1 MSSDGPFSRVR
12 SSFDY
17 WRKTLFGSCV
27 IIKADPSRSSRRKP
41 NVNNNE
47 NRNPAGVPCK
57 KAPASYSQ
65 ASQKNRKPSDLCVAD
80 SFDDQK
86 LDMLTH
92 IPHGMERNEWLATHT
107 LALFEHVNALCG
119 TVSELCTRETC
130 PVMSYPGTS
139 KAYWTDEV
147 GKRHQYSAQQY
158 IDCVMTFCE
167 RSRKNESLFPT
178 KYGYGFEP
186 NFEVHCRRMIRL
198 LWHCCGHLYTKHW
211 DDLATLNLRPQCSLV
226 LAHITRIAKM
236 FALLDSKELAILNNT
251 VHLVRPPYLQE
262 PPAKRGGGT
271 VVNYDVAEGNF
282 SRWRVPAS
290 KSGSWGG
297 HPTPTIFS
305 CKPYSQT
312 C

>member
-1 MSSDGPFSRVR
+1 MHNTHANLS
-12 SSFDY
+12 
-17 WRKTLFGSCV
+17 TL
-27 IIKADPSRSSRRKP
+27 
-41 NVNNNE
+41 
-47 NRNPAGVPCK
+47 
-57 KAPASYSQ
+57 
-65 ASQKNRKPSDLCVAD
+65 
-80 SFDDQK
+80 
-86 LDMLTH
+86 H
-92 IPHGMERNEWLATHT
+92 ISIL
-107 LALFEHVNALCG
+107 
-119 TVSELCTRETC
+119 
-130 PVMSYPGTS
+130 
-139 KAYWTDEV
+139 
-147 GKRHQYSAQQY
+147 
-158 IDCVMTFCE
+158 
-167 RSRKNESLFPT
+167 
-178 KYGYGFEP
+178 GYGFEP
-186 NFEVHCRRMIRL
+186 HFEVHCRRMIRL